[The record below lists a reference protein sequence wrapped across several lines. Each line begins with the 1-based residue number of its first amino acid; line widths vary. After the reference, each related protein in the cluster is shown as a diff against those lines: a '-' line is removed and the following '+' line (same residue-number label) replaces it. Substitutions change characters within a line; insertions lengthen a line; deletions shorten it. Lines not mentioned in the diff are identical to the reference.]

1 MNIVHALTR
10 LYGQTYVRMD
20 ANNKYMDDITLRDDH
35 WTWYLS
41 NSTRNFIYNIDEV
54 LNAINSSEFY
64 NWVIKNEFMFNY
76 FISLMK
82 ETKKEMI
89 ETQKQLRKEIEIKEK
104 YISNFKKKIVHFE
117 YIQNNDS
124 VKFSSDERL
133 RIAFENTT
141 TNTGIRLDNT
151 IFNSLESL
159 GLIYKIEDDS
169 LRNGILNLYQKR
181 YLFLKEITDYHLHTI
196 QQMDEVI
203 LENFVMSK
211 KTRMWNL
218 DYSNNLVRKNIID
231 NQLFQNYLAANKSTH
246 SILEFL
252 CKNILND
259 VSNLIELLKHKN

>member
-1 MNIVHALTR
+1 MNKILARGGVEFIAVLLGISGSLWIDNNKDFRELNYQIERSLHALSE
-10 LYGQTYVRMD
+10 
-20 ANNKYMDDITLRDDH
+20 TLKSDK
-35 WTWYLS
+35 TALESY
-41 NSTRNFIYNIDEV
+41 ID
-54 LNAINSSEFY
+54 
-64 NWVIKNEFMFNY
+64 NY
-76 FISLMK
+76 
-82 ETKKEMI
+82 
-89 ETQKQLRKEIEIKEK
+89 
-104 YISNFKKKIVHFE
+104 KKKIVHFE

-141 TNTGIRLDNT
+141 TNAGIRLDNT

-181 YLFLKEITDYHLHTI
+181 YVFLKEITDYHLHTI
-196 QQMDEVI
+196 QKMDEVI

-218 DYSNNLVRKNIID
+218 DYSNNLTRKNIID
-231 NQLFQNYLAANKSTH
+231 NQVFQNYLAANKSTH

-259 VSNLIELLKHKN
+259 VNNLIDQLNSKNSNK

>member
-1 MNIVHALTR
+1 
-10 LYGQTYVRMD
+10 
-20 ANNKYMDDITLRDDH
+20 
-35 WTWYLS
+35 
-41 NSTRNFIYNIDEV
+41 
-54 LNAINSSEFY
+54 
-64 NWVIKNEFMFNY
+64 
-76 FISLMK
+76 
-82 ETKKEMI
+82 MI
-89 ETQKQLRKEIEIKEK
+89 ELFTADTPNGWKISIMLEEIDFKYKLIKVNLPNRNTEEADK
-104 YISNFKKKIVHFE
+104 RRDVDRLVDVLMGKKADKRFE

-141 TNTGIRLDNT
+141 TNAGIRLDNT

-181 YLFLKEITDYHLHTI
+181 YVFLKEITDYHLHTI

-218 DYSNNLVRKNIID
+218 DYSNNLTRKNIID
-231 NQLFQNYLAANKSTH
+231 NQVFQNYLAANKSTH

-259 VSNLIELLKHKN
+259 VNDLIEQLNSKN